1 MSCWT
6 GINSTGYRRP
16 FQLDPIAIEK
26 SPAKGILFILLQI
39 NGIKWEGT
47 SPESITYG
55 KTLPLI
61 IDRPAIKKTGGA
73 GGNRRND
80 KSGTEMD
87 KRTVE
92 FCGRRDRKIKEE
104 TRLCG
109 L

>member
-26 SPAKGILFILLQI
+26 LPAKGILFILLQI

-61 IDRPAIKKTGGA
+61 IDRPAIKKKLVGQEVTDGMT
-73 GGNRRND
+73 NR
-80 KSGTEMD
+80 E
-87 KRTVE
+87 
-92 FCGRRDRKIKEE
+92 RKWIKELLNFAADE
-104 TRLCG
+104 IG
-109 L
+109 K